1 MCESPVT
8 SWHGSYPVTKIIR
21 VSSKSW
27 TSKQMIRAW
36 RLLAYYKK
44 SGITTQGQSY
54 FVSPYNDI
62 GKALRQNELI

>member
-1 MCESPVT
+1 
-8 SWHGSYPVTKIIR
+8 
-21 VSSKSW
+21 
-27 TSKQMIRAW
+27 MIRAW